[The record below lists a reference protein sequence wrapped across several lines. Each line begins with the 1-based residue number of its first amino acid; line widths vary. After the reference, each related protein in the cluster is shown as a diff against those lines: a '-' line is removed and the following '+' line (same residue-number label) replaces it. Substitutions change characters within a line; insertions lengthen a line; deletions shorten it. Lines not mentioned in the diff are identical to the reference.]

1 MDFVQ
6 RNLINER
13 NNLQVELAKAKLL
26 IAQLSEAYPYSEN
39 KYPEQGSAEQG
50 SEIEK
55 RKNVS
60 NDSHPTPVRT
70 VTNNKQGVSSRAE
83 VLRQQARDASFPGKN
98 TSSKSLPLKRATP
111 SKRHFTPEQAE
122 YISDLENVIVALA
135 ESMNMSVEE
144 LMEMDSWRS
153 MKKMKDIA
161 IAVTNGTAKPLG
173 NGIPAANKLAERI
186 GNRLYAMGVM
196 GAHGED
202 GKIYI
207 YHQGTA
213 HEHNIKFNNLS
224 RDTMKDGERRAHA
237 ENDKAREARVAA
249 KNEVHEQAQYI
260 SDLENVIVALAE
272 SMNMSVED
280 LLNEGEARN
289 RRLALGLNKA
299 ATKIGAGKKRLEMM
313 DQHVSN
319 VAKTQGGEAGNVADI
334 AVSRLRGPTER
345 GVRDAQ
351 AKSGTLETALNTGM
365 AAVKRSRVKRQTNGL
380 FSNSLNKAKQGERV
394 GSISGG
400 IETSQTPLHTRET
413 PKTYMNPN
421 GGKEVTTGTV
431 AKVGFSSSSS
441 LAAQGKLPSKK
452 FGTGADQKT
461 NLAAMRIDSA
471 AKRAAQ
477 AQAQSTAAKARN
489 NANKPV

>member
-13 NNLQVELAKAKLL
+13 NNLQVELAKAKAL
-26 IAQLSEAYPYSEN
+26 IAELSENAHVGAANAALNDAEKHWNPKDKEYFREAEPHLKIARGALDAAKSAGVKGELMN
-39 KYPEQGSAEQG
+39 KAQNNHDRIAAR
-50 SEIEK
+50 IE
-55 RKNVS
+55 
-60 NDSHPTPVRT
+60 
-70 VTNNKQGVSSRAE
+70 
-83 VLRQQARDASFPGKN
+83 
-98 TSSKSLPLKRATP
+98 SKPQN
-111 SKRHFTPEQAE
+111 EQAE
-122 YISDLENVIVALA
+122 YISNLENVI
-135 ESMNMSVEE
+135 MS
-144 LMEMDSWRS
+144 
-153 MKKMKDIA
+153 I
-161 IAVTNGTAKPLG
+161 
-173 NGIPAANKLAERI
+173 
-186 GNRLYAMGVM
+186 
-196 GAHGED
+196 
-202 GKIYI
+202 
-207 YHQGTA
+207 
-213 HEHNIKFNNLS
+213 
-224 RDTMKDGERRAHA
+224 
-237 ENDKAREARVAA
+237 
-249 KNEVHEQAQYI
+249 
-260 SDLENVIVALAE
+260 AE

-289 RRLALGLNKA
+289 RRLAGALNKA

-351 AKSGTLETALNTGM
+351 AKSGKLETALNTGM

-400 IETSQTPLHTRET
+400 IETSQTALHTRET
-413 PKTYMNPN
+413 PKTYTNPN
-421 GGKEVTTGTV
+421 GGKEITMGTV

-441 LAAQGKLPSKK
+441 LAAQGKLPVKK
-452 FGTGADQKT
+452 FGQPTDQKT
-461 NLAAMRIDSA
+461 NLAAMRTDSA

-489 NANKPV
+489 QANKPV

>member
-13 NNLQVELAKAKLL
+13 NNLQVELAKAKAI
-26 IAQLSEAYPYSEN
+26 IAQLNELSN
-39 KYPEQGSAEQG
+39 KTLGSYIKKASGVDTGPSFIPAPPWHPAPKNDVANLDQNAHQNYTFQNL
-50 SEIEK
+50 EK
-55 RKNVS
+55 LKNRKEGIGRAVDQLTS
-60 NDSHPTPVRT
+60 RLVPKPT
-70 VTNNKQGVSSRAE
+70 N
-83 VLRQQARDASFPGKN
+83 
-98 TSSKSLPLKRATP
+98 
-111 SKRHFTPEQAE
+111 EQAE
-122 YISDLENVIVALA
+122 YISDLENVIASIA
-135 ESMNMSVEE
+135 ESMNV
-144 LMEMDSWRS
+144 
-153 MKKMKDIA
+153 
-161 IAVTNGTAKPLG
+161 
-173 NGIPAANKLAERI
+173 
-186 GNRLYAMGVM
+186 
-196 GAHGED
+196 
-202 GKIYI
+202 
-207 YHQGTA
+207 
-213 HEHNIKFNNLS
+213 
-224 RDTMKDGERRAHA
+224 
-237 ENDKAREARVAA
+237 
-249 KNEVHEQAQYI
+249 
-260 SDLENVIVALAE
+260 
-272 SMNMSVED
+272 SVED

-289 RRLALGLNKA
+289 QRLAFALNKA
-299 ATKIGAGKKRLEMM
+299 AMKIGAGKKRLEMM

-351 AKSGTLETALNTGM
+351 AKSGKLETALNTGM

-394 GSISGG
+394 GSIRGG

-421 GGKEVTTGTV
+421 GGKEITIGTV
-431 AKVGFSSSSS
+431 AKVGFRSASS
-441 LAAQGKLPSKK
+441 LAAQGKLPTKK

-461 NLAAMRIDSA
+461 NLAAMRLDSE